1 MNYIVQTNSS
11 LPTTGIKW
19 FDGDD
24 DDDDDDND
32 DGGEGA
38 SYL

>member
-11 LPTTGIKW
+11 LRKTGIKW
-19 FDGDD
+19 F
-24 DDDDDDND
+24 DDDDND

-38 SYL
+38 S

>member
-11 LPTTGIKW
+11 LRKTGMKW
-19 FDGDD
+19 F
-24 DDDDDDND
+24 DDDDDND

>member
-1 MNYIVQTNSS
+1 MNDIVQTNSS

-24 DDDDDDND
+24 DDDDND